1 MAFFHKHL
9 IVNANVQRPVESEG
23 VLVDWFRKL
32 VEVIDMKILI
42 EPSAKYCDTLGN
54 EGVTGTVVI
63 ETSHAS
69 IHIWS
74 KAPEPHVRM
83 DVYSCKDFNEDH
95 VIRHLDETMG
105 ILDGG
110 WMVVDRNSNA
120 CLVTSSGFLGSA
132 GNKISG

>member
-9 IVNANVQRPVESEG
+9 IVNAKVQRPVESEV

-74 KAPEPHVRM
+74 KAPEPYVRM
-83 DVYSCKDFNEDH
+83 DVYSCKYFNEDD

-105 ILDGG
+105 IFDGG